1 MDKTTELISTKG
13 FLLKILMWLPIC
25 FVAWYFITP
34 AIVYLL
40 SFLGKGIL
48 VNISNGAVID
58 VEQQKNLLH
67 IVTRFP
73 AAETNEV
80 NKGQLVF
87 IINAM
92 KYGYGIALFVA
103 MLLATPDKWS
113 NKFQNMYIGILI
125 LLVVQVWGITFDS
138 MQTLVFGLGREV
150 GETIGTTEFTRE
162 LIALGYQ
169 LGYLILP
176 AITPIILWFSMYQDQ
191 LAKLAPKFAT
201 INKKHT

>member
-1 MDKTTELISTKG
+1 MEKNTTDPISVKG
-13 FLLKILMWLPIC
+13 FLLKILIWLPIC

-40 SFLGKGIL
+40 SFLSKAIL
-48 VNISNGAVID
+48 VNITNGAVLD
-58 VEQQKNLLH
+58 VEQQKHVLH
-67 IVTRFP
+67 VITRFP

-113 NKFQNMYIGILI
+113 SKFQNLYIGLLI
-125 LLVVQVWGITFDS
+125 LLVVQVWGVTFDS
-138 MQTLVFGLGREV
+138 MQTLVFKLGRDI

-176 AITPIILWFSMYQDQ
+176 AITPVILWFSMYQEQ
-191 LAKLAPKFAT
+191 LVKLAPKFAS
-201 INKKHT
+201 INKK